1 MYEMETMATSE
12 ATTNQHQLW
21 LLEGQS
27 SIKSVVFARAVVE
40 HTGSRFP
47 VHLLKF
53 SEIPHT
59 LHGGTR
65 IGILQQSHESQVH
78 LAQSLRQKPRSS
90 LDPVQSTPVCG
101 EKLKIL
107 NQLLDASGSTLRT
120 DDQRE
125 VFKSLVLQ
133 YAEIYFCHE
142 ENEENLGRTSKL
154 CHSIDTGSAPPI
166 HQHVR
171 RIPPTQRTLVKDL
184 LDDMLHKES
193 MGISYCPSMGKVWFC
208 VDYRKANEVT
218 CKDAY
223 PLLQINDT
231 LEMLSDSKIFS
242 TLDLGS
248 GYWHV
253 ELTEND
259 QHKTA
264 FCTTEG
270 LYEFKVMP
278 FGLCNAPAT
287 FQWLMDI
294 VLTGL

>member
-27 SIKSVVFARAVVE
+27 SIKSVVVARAVVE
-40 HTGSRFP
+40 PTGSGFP
-47 VHLLKF
+47 VRLLNF
-53 SEIPHT
+53 SDLPHT

-65 IGILQQSHESQVH
+65 IGILQQLHESQVH
-78 LAQSLRQKPRSS
+78 VSAVTPTETSS
-90 LDPVQSTPVCG
+90 LDPVQSTPVCS

-107 NQLLDASGSTLRT
+107 NQLLDASGSTLLT

-125 VFKSLVLQ
+125 AFKSLVLR
-133 YAEIYFCHE
+133 YADIFFCHE
-142 ENEENLGRTSKL
+142 ENLGCTSKL